1 MTALSLSLQSPSRS
15 QRIDGVTSLVARDRS
30 GSFGVLPGHARMIT
44 LIEAGLLR
52 FRRGGETWEYV
63 ACASGLLYVLGVEV
77 RLCTSRF
84 LTGTDYGRL
93 SEALEAQLR
102 AEQDA
107 LKSQRSSVARME
119 EEMVRRLW
127 RLNHG

>member
-1 MTALSLSLQSPSRS
+1 MTALSLSLQSPSLS

-52 FRRGGETWEYV
+52 FRRSGETWEYV
-63 ACASGLLYVLGVEV
+63 ACAIGLLYVLGADV

-102 AEQDA
+102 AEQNA